1 MEEQYYEFYIPKN
14 VSTRFELIKGIGIKE
29 LIYTGI
35 AAMIGVFIAIVLNK
49 ITNNYLL
56 SVSAVAVLGGGT
68 FVVNI
73 KDNNNQSVV
82 DLVKSIIKFYSSQKF
97 YKYTVKEET
106 YELIQSFKQE

>member
-1 MEEQYYEFYIPKN
+1 MEDSYYEFYIPKN

-35 AAMIGVFIAIVLNK
+35 ATIIGVIIAMICYQ

-56 SVSAVAVLGGGT
+56 SASFVAIFGGGT
-68 FVVNI
+68 FVLNI

-82 DLVKSIIKFYSSQKF
+82 DLVRNIIRFYSIQKF
-97 YKYTVKEET
+97 YKYAIKEENYGLIK
-106 YELIQSFKQE
+106 YE

>member
-29 LIYTGI
+29 LVYTGI
-35 AAMIGVFIAIVLNK
+35 AAIIGVFIAIFMYN

-56 SVSAVAVLGGGT
+56 SASAVAILGGGT
-68 FVVNI
+68 FITNI

-82 DLVKSIIKFYSSQKF
+82 DLVKSIIRFYSTQKF
-97 YKYTVKEET
+97 YKYTVKEDI
-106 YELIQSFKQE
+106 YELIKFYE